1 MSVTF
6 SIVLLY
12 FVSVFFILVRTDLD
26 QRTLTPPTSSAPTPE
41 KKPPLYSPTRYTMFE
56 SLQYRDFRWIWAGS
70 FISFLAMNMQMITR
84 GWLVVEL
91 RDASPFA
98 LALVMV
104 TFAVPSTFSS
114 LIGGALADRISKKY
128 LVVTSQTG
136 NFLMTLLLGV
146 LTVTGY
152 VEFWHVM
159 AVGVVNG
166 TMMGI
171 NMPSRAAMVSEVVP
185 ERSLM
190 NAISL
195 NNSGMNLTRIIGPA
209 VAGFLILF
217 MGTGGVFLL
226 VSGIYVLSA
235 VSIMLVNTNA
245 ISSKAP
251 RKGVAG
257 DIKEGFAYAIA
268 NPRLLGL
275 VIIVLIA
282 TLFGF
287 SYWSLL
293 PAWAVE
299 ALGVESDG
307 LGILMTIM
315 GVGALAGTLG
325 LAQISNTKRKG
336 ALLLWSAFIWG
347 ISLALFAYVTNYTM
361 AIPFLLTMGAVSSI
375 FMSMNM
381 TLMQTMA
388 APEMRGRMMSLG
400 MMTFGIMPVSSLP
413 LGALAEYR
421 NSTADALFLSGL
433 LLTLGTVIFMFAY
446 PAFRT
451 ME

>member
-1 MSVTF
+1 
-6 SIVLLY
+6 
-12 FVSVFFILVRTDLD
+12 
-26 QRTLTPPTSSAPTPE
+26 
-41 KKPPLYSPTRYTMFE
+41 
-56 SLQYRDFRWIWAGS
+56 
-70 FISFLAMNMQMITR
+70 
-84 GWLVVEL
+84 
-91 RDASPFA
+91 
-98 LALVMV
+98 
-104 TFAVPSTFSS
+104 
-114 LIGGALADRISKKY
+114 
-128 LVVTSQTG
+128 
-136 NFLMTLLLGV
+136 
-146 LTVTGY
+146 
-152 VEFWHVM
+152 
-159 AVGVVNG
+159 
-166 TMMGI
+166 
-171 NMPSRAAMVSEVVP
+171 
-185 ERSLM
+185 M

-400 MMTFGIMPVSSLP
+400 MMTFGLMPVSSLP

-446 PAFRT
+446 PAFRK

>member
-1 MSVTF
+1 M
-6 SIVLLY
+6 
-12 FVSVFFILVRTDLD
+12 D

-128 LVVTSQTG
+128 LVITSQTG

-185 ERSLM
+185 EHSLM

-245 ISSKAP
+245 VSSKAP
-251 RKGVAG
+251 RKGVAR
-257 DIKEGFAYAIA
+257 DIKEGFAYALA

-400 MMTFGIMPVSSLP
+400 MMTFGLMPVSSLP

-433 LLTLGTVIFMFAY
+433 LLTLGTVIFMFTN
-446 PAFRT
+446 PAFRK

>member
-1 MSVTF
+1 
-6 SIVLLY
+6 
-12 FVSVFFILVRTDLD
+12 
-26 QRTLTPPTSSAPTPE
+26 
-41 KKPPLYSPTRYTMFE
+41 MFE

-70 FISFLAMNMQMITR
+70 FISFMAMNMQMITR

-104 TFAVPSTFSS
+104 TFAVPSTISS
-114 LIGGALADRISKKY
+114 LIGGALADRVSKKY
-128 LVVTSQTG
+128 LVIASQTG
-136 NFLMTLLLGV
+136 NFLMTLLLGL
-146 LTVTGY
+146 LTVTGN

-171 NMPSRAAMVSEVVP
+171 NMPSRAAIVSEVVP

-209 VAGFLILF
+209 VAGFLIVF

-226 VSGIYVLSA
+226 VAGIYVLSVA
-235 VSIMLVNTNA
+235 SMMVVNTKA

-251 RKGVAG
+251 RKGVVG
-257 DIKEGFAYAIA
+257 DIKEGFAYALA
-268 NPRLLGL
+268 NPKLLGL
-275 VIIVLIA
+275 VVIVLIA

-287 SYWSLL
+287 SYWALL

-299 ALGVESDG
+299 ALNVESDG

-325 LAQISNTKRKG
+325 LAGMSNTKHKG
-336 ALLLWSAFIWG
+336 MILLGSAFIWG
-347 ISLALFAYVTNYTM
+347 IALAGFSLVTSYTV

-381 TLMQTMA
+381 TMMQTMA
-388 APEMRGRMMSLG
+388 APEMRGRMMSLS
-400 MMTFGIMPVSSLP
+400 MMTFGLMPVSSLP

-421 NSTADALFLSGL
+421 NSTADAIFLSGV
-433 LLTLGTVIFMFAY
+433 LLTVATVIFVFAY
-446 PAFRT
+446 PQFRKL
-451 ME
+451 E

>member
-1 MSVTF
+1 M
-6 SIVLLY
+6 
-12 FVSVFFILVRTDLD
+12 D
-26 QRTLTPPTSSAPTPE
+26 QRTLTPPTTATSAPE
-41 KKPPLYSPTRYTMFE
+41 KKPPRYSPSRYAMFE

-104 TFAVPSTFSS
+104 TFAVPSTISS

-128 LVVTSQTG
+128 LVITSQTG
-136 NFLMTLLLGV
+136 NFLMTLLLGL
-146 LTVTGY
+146 LTISGY
-152 VEFWHVM
+152 IEFWHVM

-185 ERSLM
+185 EHSLM

-209 VAGFLILF
+209 LAGFLILY
-217 MGTGGVFLL
+217 MGIGGVFLL
-226 VSGIYVLSA
+226 VAGIYVLA
-235 VSIMLVNTNA
+235 AASILVVNTKA
-245 ISSKAP
+245 ISSNAP

-268 NPRLLGL
+268 NPKLLGL

-299 ALGVESDG
+299 ALNVKSDG

-315 GVGALAGTLG
+315 GVGALVGTLG
-325 LAQISNTKRKG
+325 LAGVSKTKHKG
-336 ALLLWSAFIWG
+336 VILLGSAFVWG
-347 ISLALFAYVTNYTM
+347 ISLALFAYVTNYTI

-400 MMTFGIMPVSSLP
+400 MMTFGLMPISSLP

-421 NSTADALFLSGL
+421 NSTADALFVSGL
-433 LLTLGTVIFMFAY
+433 LLTLGTVIFLFVY
-446 PAFRT
+446 PAFRKI
-451 ME
+451 E

>member
-1 MSVTF
+1 
-6 SIVLLY
+6 
-12 FVSVFFILVRTDLD
+12 
-26 QRTLTPPTSSAPTPE
+26 
-41 KKPPLYSPTRYTMFE
+41 MFE

-128 LVVTSQTG
+128 LVITSQTG

-185 ERSLM
+185 EHSLM

-245 ISSKAP
+245 VSSKAP
-251 RKGVAG
+251 RKGVAR
-257 DIKEGFAYAIA
+257 DIKEGFAYALA

-400 MMTFGIMPVSSLP
+400 MMTFGLMPVSSLP

-433 LLTLGTVIFMFAY
+433 LLTLGTVIFMFTY
-446 PAFRT
+446 PAFRK

>member
-1 MSVTF
+1 
-6 SIVLLY
+6 
-12 FVSVFFILVRTDLD
+12 
-26 QRTLTPPTSSAPTPE
+26 
-41 KKPPLYSPTRYTMFE
+41 MFE
-56 SLQYRDFRWIWAGS
+56 SLQYRNFRLIWAGS

-91 RDASPFA
+91 RDASPLA

-104 TFAVPSTFSS
+104 TFAVPSTISS
-114 LIGGALADRISKKY
+114 MIGGALADRFPKKY
-128 LVVTSQTG
+128 LIITSQTG
-136 NFLMTLLLGV
+136 NFLMTLLLGL
-146 LTVTGY
+146 LTISGY
-152 VEFWHVM
+152 VEFWHIM

-171 NMPSRAAMVSEVVP
+171 NMPSRAAIISEIVP

-209 VAGFLILF
+209 VAGFLILLI
-217 MGTGGVFLL
+217 GTGGVFLL
-226 VSGIYVLSA
+226 VAGIYVLAA
-235 VSIMLVNTNA
+235 VSMMAVKTPEA
-245 ISSKAP
+245 SSKRS
-251 RKGVAG
+251 RKGVIG
-257 DIKEGFAYAIA
+257 DIKEGFVYAIE
-268 NPRLLGL
+268 NPKLLGL
-275 VIIVLIA
+275 VILVLIS

-299 ALGVESDG
+299 ALNVQSDG

-315 GVGALAGTLG
+315 GVGALAGTLA
-325 LAQISNTKRKG
+325 LAGMSKTKNKG
-336 ALLLWSAFIWG
+336 MILIVSALIWG
-347 ISLALFAYVTNYTM
+347 VTLAGFALVTSYTV
-361 AIPFLLTMGAVSSI
+361 AIPFLLAMGAVSAI

-388 APEMRGRMMSLG
+388 APEMRGRMMSLN
-400 MMTFGIMPVSSLP
+400 MMTFGLMPVSSLP

-421 NSTADALFLSGL
+421 NSTADALFISGV
-433 LLTLGTVIFMFAY
+433 LLTLGTVIFVFVY
-446 PAFRT
+446 PQFRKI
-451 ME
+451 E

>member
-1 MSVTF
+1 M
-6 SIVLLY
+6 
-12 FVSVFFILVRTDLD
+12 D

-128 LVVTSQTG
+128 LVITSQTG

-185 ERSLM
+185 EHSLM

-245 ISSKAP
+245 VSSKAP
-251 RKGVAG
+251 RKGVAR
-257 DIKEGFAYAIA
+257 DIKEGFAYALA
-268 NPRLLGL
+268 NPKLLGL

-336 ALLLWSAFIWG
+336 ALLLWSAVIWG

-361 AIPFLLTMGAVSSI
+361 AIPFLLMMGAVSSI

-400 MMTFGIMPVSSLP
+400 MMTFGLMPVSSLP

-433 LLTLGTVIFMFAY
+433 LLTLGTVIFMFTY
-446 PAFRT
+446 PAFRK

>member
-1 MSVTF
+1 M
-6 SIVLLY
+6 
-12 FVSVFFILVRTDLD
+12 RTDLD

-128 LVVTSQTG
+128 LVITSQTG

-185 ERSLM
+185 EHSLM

-245 ISSKAP
+245 VSSKAP
-251 RKGVAG
+251 RKGVAR
-257 DIKEGFAYAIA
+257 DIKEGFAYALA
-268 NPRLLGL
+268 NPKLLGL

-400 MMTFGIMPVSSLP
+400 MMTFGLMPVSSLP

-433 LLTLGTVIFMFAY
+433 LLTLGTVIFMFTY
-446 PAFRT
+446 PAFRK

>member
-1 MSVTF
+1 
-6 SIVLLY
+6 
-12 FVSVFFILVRTDLD
+12 
-26 QRTLTPPTSSAPTPE
+26 TPK
-41 KKPPLYSPTRYTMFE
+41 KKPSLYSPTRYTMFE

-128 LVVTSQTG
+128 LVITSQTG

-185 ERSLM
+185 EHSLM

-245 ISSKAP
+245 VSSKAP
-251 RKGVAG
+251 RKGVAR
-257 DIKEGFAYAIA
+257 DIKEGFAYALA
-268 NPRLLGL
+268 NPKLLGL

-336 ALLLWSAFIWG
+336 ALLLWSAVIWG

-400 MMTFGIMPVSSLP
+400 MMTFGLMPVSSLP

-433 LLTLGTVIFMFAY
+433 LLTLGTVIFMFTY
-446 PAFRT
+446 PAFRK

>member
-1 MSVTF
+1 
-6 SIVLLY
+6 
-12 FVSVFFILVRTDLD
+12 
-26 QRTLTPPTSSAPTPE
+26 
-41 KKPPLYSPTRYTMFE
+41 
-56 SLQYRDFRWIWAGS
+56 
-70 FISFLAMNMQMITR
+70 
-84 GWLVVEL
+84 L
-91 RDASPFA
+91 RDASPLA

-104 TFAVPSTFSS
+104 TFAVPSTISS
-114 LIGGALADRISKKY
+114 MIGGALADRFSKKY
-128 LVVTSQTG
+128 LIITSQTG

-146 LTVTGY
+146 LTLSGY
-152 VEFWHVM
+152 VEFWHIM

-171 NMPSRAAMVSEVVP
+171 NMPSRAAIISEIVP

-209 VAGFLILF
+209 VAGFLILL

-226 VSGIYVLSA
+226 VSGIYVFAALSMMVVKTPEA
-235 VSIMLVNTNA
+235 
-245 ISSKAP
+245 SSKRS
-251 RKGVAG
+251 RKGVIG
-257 DIKEGFAYAIA
+257 DIKEGFVYAIE
-268 NPRLLGL
+268 NPKLLGL
-275 VIIVLIA
+275 VILVLIS

-299 ALGVESDG
+299 ALNVQSDG

-315 GVGALAGTLG
+315 GVGALAGTLA
-325 LAQISNTKRKG
+325 LAGMSKTKNKG
-336 ALLLWSAFIWG
+336 MILIVSALIWG
-347 ISLALFAYVTNYTM
+347 VTLAGFALVTSYTV
-361 AIPFLLTMGAVSSI
+361 AIPFLLAMGAVSAI

-388 APEMRGRMMSLG
+388 APEMRGRMMSLN
-400 MMTFGIMPVSSLP
+400 MMTFGLMPVSSLP

-421 NSTADALFLSGL
+421 NSTADALFISGV
-433 LLTLGTVIFMFAY
+433 LLTLGTVIFVFVY
-446 PAFRT
+446 PQFRKI
-451 ME
+451 E